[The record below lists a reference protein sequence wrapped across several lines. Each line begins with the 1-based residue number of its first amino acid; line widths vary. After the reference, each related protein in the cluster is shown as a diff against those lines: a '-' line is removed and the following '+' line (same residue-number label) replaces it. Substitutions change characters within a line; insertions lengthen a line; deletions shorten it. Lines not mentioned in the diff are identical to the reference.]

1 MNAELRR
8 RLAQAAGPDA
18 VASAG
23 DLVTPRGHEQAVAA
37 VKLCADESVRL
48 RVRSS
53 ADGESAAPDGGIVLS
68 LERLNGIAIHAEGL
82 TLRAEAGAS
91 LDAVRAAASE
101 SGLSVVGLGADGTH
115 AGSLVA
121 RGGVPR
127 RSLTGVEAVLPTGE
141 AIAFG
146 GAVLKDVVG
155 YDLPAVLLGSM
166 GRLAVILAVT
176 FRLEP
181 RNAKT
186 PVARAPGAGAAD
198 SHALLVRA
206 FDPRGLLQSQS

>member
-1 MNAELRR
+1 MDAELRSR
-8 RLAQAAGPDA
+8 MVQAVGGDA
-18 VASAG
+18 VSSSSA
-23 DLVTPRGHEQAVAA
+23 LVTPHDREQAIAA
-37 VKLCADESVRL
+37 VKLCAEENVRL

-53 ADGESAAPDGGIVLS
+53 PGEAAAPEGGIVLS
-68 LERLNGIAIHAEGL
+68 LERLTGVTRHAEGL
-82 TLRAEAGAS
+82 TLRAEAGAP
-91 LDAVRAAASE
+91 LEAVRIAASE
-101 SGLSVVGLGADGTH
+101 SGLSVVGLGAGEGR

-155 YDLPAVLLGSM
+155 YDLPSVLLGSM
-166 GRLAVILAVT
+166 GRLAVVLAVT

-181 RNAKT
+181 NDART

>member
-1 MNAELRR
+1 MDAELRSR
-8 RLAQAAGPDA
+8 MVQAVGGDA
-18 VASAG
+18 VSSSSA
-23 DLVTPRGHEQAVAA
+23 LVTPHDREQAIAA
-37 VKLCADESVRL
+37 VKLCAAENVRL

-53 ADGESAAPDGGIVLS
+53 PGGAAAAPEGGIALS
-68 LERLNGIAIHAEGL
+68 LERLTGVTRHAEGL
-82 TLRAEAGAS
+82 TLRAEAGAP
-91 LDAVRAAASE
+91 LEAVRIAASE
-101 SGLSVVGLGADGTH
+101 SGLSVVGLGAGEGR

-155 YDLPAVLLGSM
+155 YDLPSVLLGSM
-166 GRLAVILAVT
+166 GRLAVVLAVT

-181 RNAKT
+181 NDART